1 MWSDADGLR
10 VFAEIINKATSK
22 RRIDNFFQGL
32 AHLSGLVLE
41 DSSEIVIN
49 RERGAHL
56 VIVMPSEL
64 MSRHQMMRSAT

>member
-1 MWSDADGLR
+1 
-10 VFAEIINKATSK
+10 
-22 RRIDNFFQGL
+22 
-32 AHLSGLVLE
+32 VLE

-56 VIVMPSEL
+56 VIVMPSKL